1 MPKITYTCEIRN
13 DDTLQ
18 ADPQADGEFWFGLSD
33 EGTFIAIVL
42 SEHDSGLL
50 ARYLRGE
57 TRRERIQ
64 FACTFDND
72 DKLVVKPA
80 MLSDGV
86 QFEARSRDRK
96 AQIIL
101 DRESCGNLADQID
114 PPAPISSE
122 ITLTC
127 EVLSIDK
134 LMAYTTD
141 TSVVVRTTGG
151 DAVFLD
157 EDSLLK
163 LVGFLGEAYNVIH
176 APSNMTIG
184 LQQTK
189 EVERVVKDVE
199 VTTTLIA

>member
-1 MPKITYTCEIRN
+1 
-13 DDTLQ
+13 
-18 ADPQADGEFWFGLSD
+18 
-33 EGTFIAIVL
+33 
-42 SEHDSGLL
+42 
-50 ARYLRGE
+50 LRGE

-86 QFEARSRDRK
+86 QFEARSRDRH

-101 DRESCGNLADQID
+101 NRESCGNLADQID
-114 PPAPISSE
+114 PPAPKTIESE

-134 LMAYTTD
+134 LTAYTTD
-141 TSVVVRTTGG
+141 TSSVVVRTTGG
-151 DAVFLD
+151 DAVFLS